1 MRLAAAHTDIHAKV
15 FVLLP
20 FRRRFKGTQF
30 VFIIGLSTVL
40 GRNNT

>member
-20 FRRRFKGTQF
+20 FRRRFKGNQF
-30 VFIIGLSTVL
+30 VFISGFRQCF